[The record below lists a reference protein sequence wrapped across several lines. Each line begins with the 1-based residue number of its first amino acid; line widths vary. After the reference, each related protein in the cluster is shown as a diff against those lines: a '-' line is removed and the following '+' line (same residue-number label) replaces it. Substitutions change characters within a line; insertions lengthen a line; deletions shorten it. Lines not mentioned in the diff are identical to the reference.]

1 MHVQIVSPLNCG
13 ATILA
18 FDAAK
23 GSYQVK
29 IPLDIIWMNMR
40 HQVVEIS
47 ANTPPCPSKSAK
59 LCPGYGGAEKS
70 IFVLE
75 LAGGSV
81 ARYNIRVGDIIQF

>member
-29 IPLDIIWMNMR
+29 IPLDR
-40 HQVVEIS
+40 RRGLPYRR
-47 ANTPPCPSKSAK
+47 A
-59 LCPGYGGAEKS
+59 
-70 IFVLE
+70 
-75 LAGGSV
+75 
-81 ARYNIRVGDIIQF
+81 